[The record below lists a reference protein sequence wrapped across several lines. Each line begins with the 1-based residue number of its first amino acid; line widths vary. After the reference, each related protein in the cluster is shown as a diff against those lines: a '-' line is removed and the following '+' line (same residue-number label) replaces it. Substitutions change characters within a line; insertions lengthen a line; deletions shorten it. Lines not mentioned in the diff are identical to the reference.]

1 MSKVPPLLEP
11 LLGQLPPEAALAV
24 VTSVLGASANWLV
37 LLWVH
42 ALLGRGRRQ
51 RGRDELEAGDD
62 GDGVAVVLVSFMR
75 DGAFWREGAA
85 RIGLD
90 LDALARAGRFVL
102 VDGLSAL
109 FAPAALKDSGASVLG
124 SGRLDDVRRGIEEAL
139 GAVGGG
145 GGGGART
152 VLVVDQV
159 DALLAAAEGATSLG
173 VQGMLLALRERV
185 HATILTLAADGPLLQ
200 APPATGLEREHAA
213 LVLSQ
218 AHAARAV
225 VALRRL
231 DTGAARDVSGV
242 VRVAVR
248 GDDGYGDGDADAD
261 ADVEYLY
268 HVAGDG
274 AVRVFERGA

>member
-11 LLGQLPPEAALAV
+11 LLGRLPPEAALVV

-37 LLWVH
+37 LRWVY
-42 ALLGRGRRQ
+42 ALLGGRR
-51 RGRDELEAGDD
+51 REDEGED

-75 DGAFWREGAA
+75 DEAFWREGGA
-85 RIGLD
+85 RMGLD
-90 LDALARAGRFVL
+90 LDAHARAGRFVL

-109 FAPAALKDSGASVLG
+109 FAPRSAGPGGGGVLG
-124 SGRLDDVRRGIEEAL
+124 SAGLDDVRRGIEDAL
-139 GAVGGG
+139 GGVRGRA
-145 GGGGART
+145 T

-159 DALLAAAEGATSLG
+159 DALLAAAGPGDGVTSLA
-173 VQGMLLALRERV
+173 VQNMLLSLRERV
-185 HATILTLAADGPLLQ
+185 HATILTLAADDALLHGRRG
-200 APPATGLEREHAA
+200 ATRLEREHAA

-225 VALRRL
+225 VGLRML

-248 GDDGYGDGDADAD
+248 ADDDDDARRGGWAAADAM